1 MTDLLVGLMVGLGLG
16 ATYVLIAVSYT
27 LVLGVSGVFNFAQ
40 GTSVMLGTV
49 LAFGF
54 SVYFHVHW
62 LAAVASIAAVGMVFG
77 YLTHLVAVRSV
88 AGRLNDWAEAGIM
101 STLGLGLAV
110 ESIVADFF
118 DVTPRQVPSYVSSDP
133 VWFGHIPVQPIYICI
148 FCVAVVVVV
157 LLELLMRRTAAGTIL
172 RATLEDPQGA
182 QVVGIRVVRVA
193 AVVFVVAGALSAIV
207 GFLIAPVTFASPFI
221 GDSIGLYAF
230 VAMGIGGFGSFGGAL
245 VGGML
250 VGILE
255 GIIPVWLGPNA
266 VVPLLF
272 CLIVVVLVARPVG
285 LLGSRGYFGNEK
297 LREV

>member
-1 MTDLLVGLMVGLGLG
+1 MTNLLVGLMVGLGLG

-49 LAFGF
+49 LAFAF
-54 SVYFHVHW
+54 SVTFHVHW
-62 LAAVASIAAVGMVFG
+62 LAAVASIAAVGMLFG
-77 YLTHLVAVRSV
+77 FITHLVAVRSV

-133 VWFGHIPVQPIYICI
+133 VWFGNVPVQPIYIWI
-148 FCVAVVVVV
+148 FCVAVVVVG
-157 LLELLMRRTAAGTIL
+157 LLELVMRRTPAGTIL

-193 AVVFVVAGALSAIV
+193 AIVFVVAGALSAIV
-207 GFLIAPVTFASPFI
+207 GFLIAPVTFASPFV
-221 GDSIGLYAF
+221 GDNVGLYAF

-255 GIIPVWLGPNA
+255 GIIPVFLGPNA